1 MEEMFEVKDDC
12 LKITMPEEMDHHKA
26 ERIREGADEYLLL
39 GKVQHVVFDFSQTRF
54 MDSSGIGV
62 IAGRY
67 RKVSSYG
74 GKVLAVHANS
84 RIRRIIKMSGLKDM
98 IEIVD

>member
-1 MEEMFEVKDDC
+1 MEKMFMVKDGW
-12 LKITMPEEMDHHKA
+12 LTITMPEEMDHHKA
-26 ERIREGADEYLLL
+26 EKIREGADDYLLT
-39 GKVQHVVFDFSQTRF
+39 GKVLHVIFDFSNTKF

-67 RKVSSYG
+67 KKVSCYG
-74 GKVLAVHANS
+74 GKVVAAHANS
-84 RIRRIIKMSGLKDM
+84 RIRKIIMLSGLTDL

>member
-1 MEEMFEVKDDC
+1 MEKMFVVKDGC
-12 LKITMPEEMDHHKA
+12 LIITMPEEMDHHKA
-26 ERIREGADEYLLL
+26 EQIREGADEYLLT
-39 GKVQHVVFDFSQTRF
+39 GRVQHVIFDFSGTRF

-67 RKVSSYG
+67 KKVSSYG
-74 GKVLAVHANS
+74 GKVVAAHANS
-84 RIRRIIKMSGLKDM
+84 RIRKIIMLSGLTDL

>member
-1 MEEMFEVKDDC
+1 MEEMFVVKGDC
-12 LKITMPEEMDHHKA
+12 LTIVMPEEMDHHKA
-26 ERIREGADEYLLL
+26 ERIREGADNYLLL
-39 GKVQHVVFDFSQTRF
+39 GKVQHVIFDFSGTKF

-67 RKVSSYG
+67 KKVSSYG
-74 GKVLAVHANS
+74 GKVVAAHANS
-84 RIRRIIKMSGLKDM
+84 RIRKIIMLSGLKEM

>member
-1 MEEMFEVKDDC
+1 MKETFVVKGNC

-26 ERIREGADEYLLL
+26 EKIRQGADEYLLI
-39 GKVQHVVFDFSQTRF
+39 GKVQHVVFDFADTKF

-67 RKVSSYG
+67 KKVSSYG
-74 GKVLAVHANS
+74 GKVMIAHANP
-84 RIRRIIKMSGLKDM
+84 RIRRIIMLSGLKDM
-98 IEIVD
+98 VEIVD